1 MDIVSNSSRQN
12 TGYCIQLWVTGDTL
26 RARRKAVKG
35 IPSRRPATASP
46 APGRHR
52 QGSWSARTIRSPYTA
67 ATWLPAFAW
76 NFTVT
81 AGFPATSDAGTAYV
95 TS

>member
-12 TGYCIQLWVTGDTL
+12 TGYCIQPGVTGDTL
-26 RARRKAVKG
+26 RARRKTVKG
-35 IPSRRPATASP
+35 IPAPGPATHRPARR
-46 APGRHR
+46 RHR

>member
-12 TGYCIQLWVTGDTL
+12 TGYCIQLGVTGDTL
-26 RARRKAVKG
+26 RARGKTVKG
-35 IPSRRPATASP
+35 NPAREPAIDRRPP
-46 APGRHR
+46 RRHR

-81 AGFPATSDAGTAYV
+81 AGFPCTSSGGTAYV